1 MAAARDEP
9 GHGPLGRV
17 ATCRSTDVRE
27 AGAFEPMNDRYRRLV
42 GLLATVFGTALIV
55 AVPFGTGLSTPGR
68 YAIATMYFAGTLW
81 VTGALP
87 LPVTALLVPV
97 LVTTFGIYP
106 RLGEALI
113 GFADPVIFLL
123 LAGFMIAEAFQK
135 HGIDRRIALFAMAR
149 LGSSPRR
156 LVLGIMVS
164 TAVLSMLISN
174 TATTAMMVPIA
185 LGLVGQVADGDPGA
199 AAPAQDGGGEPSTLH
214 VAMLLGTAYAASL
227 GGVGTLIGTPPNA
240 IVVGQL
246 RELLDVEITFVDWL
260 AIGLPMVVVTLPV
273 AWYLLTF
280 HLYPP
285 KREAAPEADDRA
297 REQLSALGPLDP
309 GGRRVVAIF
318 VVTAGLWLFGGVGF
332 LFVDVLP
339 PGWHVTLFGGTGA
352 SVFGPGGHQG
362 VLYYVIV
369 GLLAIPALVLS
380 GSASWDDLATIDW
393 GTLILLGGGI
403 SLANALADTDATRW
417 IADVTIGALGPV
429 PVIVVLLVLI
439 GLTVTVGELA
449 SNTAMAAI
457 LVPILVAVGPTYAGV
472 LGTSSEMAAVFLAL
486 AGAIAASYG
495 FALPVATPP
504 NAIVFGTGRITR
516 SHMLKAGVVLDVVV
530 VLLATGLIAI
540 LLRIVWPAVI
550 G

>member
-1 MAAARDEP
+1 
-9 GHGPLGRV
+9 
-17 ATCRSTDVRE
+17 
-27 AGAFEPMNDRYRRLV
+27 MNDRRRRTI

-55 AVPFGTGLSTPGR
+55 AVPFGTGLSTEGR

-106 RLGEALI
+106 RLGEAVL

-135 HGIDRRIALFAMAR
+135 HGLDRRIALFAMAR

-185 LGLVGQVADGDPGA
+185 LGLVGQVDNGDPGVA
-199 AAPAQDGGGEPSTLH
+199 EPAHDDGEEPSNLH
-214 VAMLLGTAYAASL
+214 LAMLLGTAYAASL

-285 KREAAPEADDRA
+285 KRDAAPEARERA
-297 REQLSALGPLDP
+297 RKQLSALGPLDS

-318 VVTAGLWLFGGVGF
+318 VVTAGLWLLGGFGF
-332 LFVDVLP
+332 LLVDVLP
-339 PGWHVTLFGGTGA
+339 PEWFVTLFGGAEA

-417 IADVTIGALGPV
+417 IADVTIGSIGIV
-429 PVIVVLLVLI
+429 PVVVVLLVLI
-439 GLTVTVGELA
+439 GLTVIIGELA
-449 SNTAMAAI
+449 TNTAMAAI

-472 LGTSSEMAAVFLAL
+472 LGTSSEMAAVFLAV

-516 SHMLKAGVVLDVVV
+516 AHMLKAGIVLDIVI
-530 VLLATGLIAI
+530 VLLATGLIAF
-540 LLRIVWPAVI
+540 LLRTVWPAVI

>member
-1 MAAARDEP
+1 M
-9 GHGPLGRV
+9 GSHV
-17 ATCRSTDVRE
+17 T
-27 AGAFEPMNDRYRRLV
+27 GAYRRLAAILV
-42 GLLATVFGTALIV
+42 ALVGTAAIA
-55 AVPFGTGLSTPGR
+55 AVPFGADLSAPGR
-68 YAIATMYFAGTLW
+68 YALATMFFAGTLW

-97 LVTTFGIYP
+97 LVTAFGIYP

-135 HGIDRRIALFAMAR
+135 HGIDRRIALFTMAR
-149 LGSSPRR
+149 FGSSPRR
-156 LVLGIMVS
+156 LVLAVMVA

-185 LGLVGQVADGDPGA
+185 LGLVGQVTESDPTA
-199 AAPAQDGGGEPSTLH
+199 NRPVQQGGEEPSNLH
-214 VAMLLGTAYAASL
+214 IAMLLGTAYAASL

-246 RELLDVEITFVDWL
+246 RELLGVEITFVEWL
-260 AIGLPMVVVTLPV
+260 AIGLPMVVVTLPI
-273 AWYLLTF
+273 AWYLLAF

-285 KREAAPEADDRA
+285 QRQAASNARERA
-297 REQLSALGPLDP
+297 RDQLSDLGPLGS

-318 VVTAGLWLFGGVGF
+318 VATAGLWLLGGFGF
-332 LFVDVLP
+332 LFSDVLSAT
-339 PGWHVTLFGGTGA
+339 WHVTLFGGGGP
-352 SVFGPGGHQG
+352 SVFGPGGHEG
-362 VLYYVIV
+362 LLYYVLV
-369 GLLAIPALVLS
+369 GLLAVPALVLS
-380 GSASWDDLATIDW
+380 GAATWDDLATIDW
-393 GTLILLGGGI
+393 GTLLLLGGGI

-417 IADVTIGALGPV
+417 IADVTIGSLGVV
-429 PVIVVLLVLI
+429 PVVVVLLVLI
-439 GLTVTVGELA
+439 ALTVVVGELA

-457 LVPILVAVGPTYAGV
+457 LAPILVAVGPSYAGA
-472 LGTSSEMAAVFLAL
+472 LGTSSEMAAVFLAV
-486 AGAIAASYG
+486 AGGIAASYG

-516 SHMLKAGVVLDVVV
+516 AHMLRAGIVLDVVV
-530 VLLATGLIAI
+530 ILLATGLIAV
-540 LLRIVWPAVI
+540 LLGTVWPVVL